1 MSIKWKLSEET
12 TMQKNN
18 TQTYNRGSALSI
30 FGTDRKED
38 IVALVLA
45 FILAMIIYF
54 SY

>member
-1 MSIKWKLSEET
+1 MQNNNIKS
-12 TMQKNN
+12 
-18 TQTYNRGSALSI
+18 YDRGSALSI
-30 FGTDRKED
+30 FGSDRRED